1 MIGKKE
7 KITQGL
13 LHKDKDGRWLLNNLD
28 EAEVLKDSKEVDTLI
43 SKILDELK
51 QFES

>member
-1 MIGKKE
+1 MKI

-13 LHKDKDGRWLLNNLD
+13 LHKDKNGRWVLNNLD
-28 EAEVLKDSKEVDTLI
+28 EAEELKDSEEFDTLI

-51 QFES
+51 QFKS